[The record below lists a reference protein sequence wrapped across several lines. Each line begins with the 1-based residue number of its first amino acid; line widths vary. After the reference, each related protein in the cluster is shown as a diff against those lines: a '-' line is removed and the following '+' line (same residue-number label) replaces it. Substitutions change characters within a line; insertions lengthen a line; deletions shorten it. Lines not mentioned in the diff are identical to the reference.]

1 MEFYERRLMNIEK
14 MICNIKKENEKL
26 IELIY
31 EQPTELINDKYI
43 QNEKRKI
50 NITKSCLNLI

>member
-14 MICNIKKENEKL
+14 IICNIKKENEKL